1 MYGAN
6 LIYGVRLRVNVGE
19 RQAKK
24 ILKCIAT
31 LFWKK
36 KKKQKKTKK
45 KKKKTLRKRVSCRMN
60 SLEKVISMLISFS
73 VSIVKLWWHIFLPK
87 QVQTWWY
94 NQTSE

>member
-36 KKKQKKTKK
+36 KKKKK
-45 KKKKTLRKRVSCRMN
+45 KKKKPLRKRVSCRMN
-60 SLEKVISMLISFS
+60 SLEKV
-73 VSIVKLWWHIFLPK
+73 V
-87 QVQTWWY
+87 
-94 NQTSE
+94 

>member
-36 KKKQKKTKK
+36 KKKKEKKP
-45 KKKKTLRKRVSCRMN
+45 LRKRVSCRMN
-60 SLEKVISMLISFS
+60 SLEKV
-73 VSIVKLWWHIFLPK
+73 V
-87 QVQTWWY
+87 
-94 NQTSE
+94 

>member
-24 ILKCIAT
+24 NLKVHRYIV
-31 LFWKK
+31 LEKQK
-36 KKKQKKTKK
+36 QKKKQ
-45 KKKKTLRKRVSCRMN
+45 KKTLRKRVSCRMN

-73 VSIVKLWWHIFLPK
+73 VSIVKLW
-87 QVQTWWY
+87 
-94 NQTSE
+94 

>member
-24 ILKCIAT
+24 NLKVHRYIV
-31 LFWKK
+31 LEKQNK
-36 KKKQKKTKK
+36 KKKQ
-45 KKKKTLRKRVSCRMN
+45 KKTLRKRVSCRMN

>member
-24 ILKCIAT
+24 NLKVHRYIV
-31 LFWKK
+31 LE
-36 KKKQKKTKK
+36 KQK

-73 VSIVKLWWHIFLPK
+73 VSIVKLW
-87 QVQTWWY
+87 
-94 NQTSE
+94 